1 MTTEQNW
8 YWSPMRPLGW
18 VETIIKLLAF
28 GFSNAALAMA
38 LAGTPGAPQLPAD
51 GLGMARFVA
60 GCVLGFGL
68 VVGIFDRYL
77 DREIFAMIFI
87 FANIAAHACFLYAV
101 LLGAPETS
109 IRWFPILMLCGDI
122 VKITAIHLYNMRVRD
137 IARWVLYV
145 LTGVYLTGDVLMVL
159 PTLVRM

>member
-1 MTTEQNW
+1 MTTEQKW

-18 VETIIKLLAF
+18 IETIIKLLAF
-28 GFSNAALAMA
+28 GFSYAALAMA
-38 LAGTPGAPQLPAD
+38 FSSSPGPAQLPAD
-51 GLGMARFVA
+51 ALGMARFVA

-68 VVGIFDRYL
+68 VAGIFDRYL

-87 FANIAAHACFLYAV
+87 FANIAAHGCFLYAV
-101 LLGAPETS
+101 LLGASESS
-109 IRWFPILMLCGDI
+109 IRWFPILMLCGDL

-137 IARWVLYV
+137 IARWVLYF
-145 LTGVYLTGDVLMVL
+145 LTAVYLTGDVIMVL